1 MTPDPRINSFLAA
14 LAMFTAVF
22 FALAAWIP
30 AGLVL
35 RWLLIV

>member
-35 RWLLIV
+35 RWLLVV

>member
-22 FALAAWIP
+22 FALAMWIP
-30 AGLVL
+30 AGLVIKWVL
-35 RWLLIV
+35 AV

>member
-14 LAMFTAVF
+14 LAMFTAAF

-30 AGLVL
+30 VGLVV
-35 RWLLIV
+35 RWVLVV

>member
-22 FALAAWIP
+22 FALGMWIP
-30 AGLVL
+30 VGLLLRFVL
-35 RWLLIV
+35 FI